1 MARIYLISLLKG
13 SRNSKNKSILV
24 IKISNLLIFWLLSS
38 SRLSSCPNR
47 SVLWA
52 NLNFNSYLSRF
63 FLSSKI
69 LFETKEFDFLSS
81 FFFVTLPVIWSIVSW
96 ISSIS
101 AWVWSTWRYL
111 FKIFRRVSVI
121 SFLYWSQRSS
131 IFFWRPKSASSTIF
145 SSAFSY

>member
-1 MARIYLISLLKG
+1 LARIYLISLLKG

-69 LFETKEFDFLSS
+69 LFETKEFDFLPS
-81 FFFVTLPVIWSIVSW
+81 FFFVSLPVIWSIVSW